1 MGWMMKGAP
10 LSSLG
15 GWALAE
21 GAGGRG
27 ALVEG
32 VSQQRPQMD

>member
-1 MGWMMKGAP
+1 MMKGDP

-21 GAGGRG
+21 GAGGKG

-32 VSQQRPQMD
+32 ASQLRPQMD